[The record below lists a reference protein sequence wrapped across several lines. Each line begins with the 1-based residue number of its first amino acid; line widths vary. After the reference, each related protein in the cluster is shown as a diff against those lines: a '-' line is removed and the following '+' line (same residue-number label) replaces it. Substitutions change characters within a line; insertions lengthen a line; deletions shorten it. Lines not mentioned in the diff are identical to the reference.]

1 VEGTDLTAWRACL
14 PAALT
19 IPCPMAPSALD
30 PLLQVINREPQIAD
44 ASGAEPLQQ
53 LRGAIE
59 LSDVHFSYPARPDVQ
74 IFSGMNLSIAVG
86 QTVALVGESG
96 SGESVVS

>member
-1 VEGTDLTAWRACL
+1 LIHALECTLH
-14 PAALT
+14 PQAA
-19 IPCPMAPSALD
+19 I
-30 PLLQVINREPQIAD
+30 LQVINRKPQIAD

-59 LSDVHFSYPARPDVQ
+59 LSGVHFSYPARPDVQ
-74 IFSGMNLSIAVG
+74 IFSGLNLSIAAG

-96 SGESVVS
+96 SGGSVVP